1 MPRARKENTSN
12 GIDPDKLRSLDE
24 RYTRMEE
31 EMKAI
36 QEGMK
41 EILTEMKSGGYDTKL
56 YKKARKIRD
65 IGYDEFRREGDELD
79 LYLDAMN
86 VIQAREPEPAY

>member
-1 MPRARKENTSN
+1 MPRVRKENTSN

-24 RYTRMEE
+24 RFTRMEE
-31 EMKAI
+31 E
-36 QEGMK
+36 MK

-79 LYLDAMN
+79 LYLNAME
-86 VIQAREPEPAY
+86 VIPAREHEPAY